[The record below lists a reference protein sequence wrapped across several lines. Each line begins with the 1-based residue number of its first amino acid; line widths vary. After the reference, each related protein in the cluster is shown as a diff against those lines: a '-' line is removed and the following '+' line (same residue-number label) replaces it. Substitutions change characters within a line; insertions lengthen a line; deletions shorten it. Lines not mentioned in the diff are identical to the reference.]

1 MNSEPGTVP
10 FAISFDPAGHLA
22 IAEAGPSA
30 LATFTLNGDGTIT
43 PIAAVP
49 TGQAAT
55 CWVEPVGGFFY
66 ASNAGSATLSGFR
79 SSLGGGLTLL
89 GTTAT
94 DGGTVDASA
103 SADGRFLYTQTGA
116 SGIVDEF
123 RVNGDGSLTAI
134 GSVTVPNAVGAEGI
148 AAV

>member
-1 MNSEPGTVP
+1 M
-10 FAISFDPAGHLA
+10 
-22 IAEAGPSA
+22 
-30 LATFTLNGDGTIT
+30 
-43 PIAAVP
+43 
-49 TGQAAT
+49 
-55 CWVEPVGGFFY
+55 GGLFY
-66 ASNAGSATLSGFR
+66 VSNAGSATLSGFR

-89 GTTAT
+89 GTTPT